1 MAGSPCPYPCFRQA
15 RARPARLVADSNDAG
30 LAFKLVG
37 FYPNMQGGRVHLEVN
52 VDGLGP
58 AEKTGVLKVEKFRIL
73 GDQVLNEVVG
83 SADTSRPAIDPERG
97 ARRVQ
102 REYFDFDLMRVP
114 FSVGHGQFAMEDSY
128 LRGPLVGLTLRGKA
142 DYNAKSVNLS
152 GTYIPLQGLNNVL
165 VDVPL
170 LSQLLSGPR
179 AEGIFGI
186 TFAIQG
192 QMAQPQVIVNPLAM
206 LTPGIFRG
214 FMELANP
221 DTTVRPVE
229 EAKPVAPAE
238 KRVRASS
245 TTTEGA
251 TAPDAKKVTPR
262 AAKPAA
268 SQPSTVDGWS
278 SETQPSPSPKK
289 KDPAASKSP

>member
-1 MAGSPCPYPCFRQA
+1 
-15 RARPARLVADSNDAG
+15 
-30 LAFKLVG
+30 
-37 FYPNMQGGRVHLEVN
+37 MQGGRVHLEVN

-83 SADTSRPAIDPERG
+83 SADTSRPAIDPKRG

-179 AEGIFGI
+179 AEGILRDHIRDPRADG
-186 TFAIQG
+186 AAAGHRQSVG
-192 QMAQPQVIVNPLAM
+192 HADAGHL
-206 LTPGIFRG
+206 PGLHG
-214 FMELANP
+214 VGEP
-221 DTTVRPVE
+221 GHD
-229 EAKPVAPAE
+229 
-238 KRVRASS
+238 RASGRGGQARGTS
-245 TTTEGA
+245 REA
-251 TAPDAKKVTPR
+251 R
-262 AAKPAA
+262 ARLEHNNRGCYRA
-268 SQPSTVDGWS
+268 GR
-278 SETQPSPSPKK
+278 
-289 KDPAASKSP
+289 